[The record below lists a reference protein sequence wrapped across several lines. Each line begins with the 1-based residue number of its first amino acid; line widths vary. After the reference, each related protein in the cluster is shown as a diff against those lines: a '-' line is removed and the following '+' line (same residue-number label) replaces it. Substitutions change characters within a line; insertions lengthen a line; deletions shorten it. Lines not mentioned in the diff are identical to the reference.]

1 MALKDAMSAVD
12 WGQVLKELQRISYY
26 DCNLQLDEKHTLWVY
41 CH

>member
-1 MALKDAMSAVD
+1 MALKDAMSAMG

-26 DCNLQLDEKHTLWVY
+26 DYNLQLDEKDTLWVY